1 LCRIPN
7 KLCGTI
13 HSRSKFIFLGGWLRK
28 PRVEMY
34 WNISRKIR
42 ELDLS
47 KERDELNEKDS

>member
-1 LCRIPN
+1 MCRIPN